1 MKRAY
6 ITMCVLVVLFVAPGM
21 LAYMVYLHPTWIS
34 AKTNHGQLLQPP
46 PLLHSKY
53 RGEKW
58 QLLYWSPQDCT
69 QDCEYHLDDLA
80 RMRLALGRRLYYV
93 DLLLAMPNSAV
104 ELPERTR
111 NLLHKMDGRLINLT
125 QEDTTELGSQP
136 AIYLVNPQHFVI
148 LSYKKDQS
156 MHDIFEDLQKMVR
169 DK

>member
-6 ITMCVLVVLFVAPGM
+6 ITMCLLIVLFTAPGL

-34 AKTNHGQLLQPP
+34 GRTNHGQLLQPP

-53 RGEKW
+53 REEKW

-69 QDCEYHLDDLA
+69 QDCTHHLDDLA

-93 DLLLAMPNSAV
+93 DLILAIPNSAV
-104 ELPERTR
+104 VPPRTQ
-111 NLLHKMDGRLINLT
+111 NLLHKMDGNLINLT
-125 QEDTTELGSQP
+125 QEDTTELGIQP
-136 AIYLVNPQHFVI
+136 AIYLVNPQQFVI
-148 LSYKKDQS
+148 LSYTKDQS